1 MSLFIE
7 EALANAAPAVAA
19 TSAQPNP
26 YMPFI
31 MLGLMVIIFYFL
43 LWRPQSKRNKE
54 QKELIE
60 GLSAGDEVVLSG
72 GLLGKILKVEEQ
84 YAVLEL
90 AKNVEVKI
98 QKSAI
103 ASTLPKGT
111 LKAI

>member
-1 MSLFIE
+1 MSLFIT
-7 EALANAAPAVAA
+7 EAFAEAAPATA
-19 TSAQPNP
+19 AQPNP
-26 YMPFI
+26 YAPFI
-31 MLGLMVIIFYFL
+31 MLALMVVIFYFL
-43 LWRPQSKRNKE
+43 LWRPQSKRSKE
-54 QKELIE
+54 HKTLME

-72 GLLGKILKVEEQ
+72 GMLGKILKVEDQ

-103 ASTLPKGT
+103 ASILPKGT

>member
-7 EALANAAPAVAA
+7 QAFANAA
-19 TSAQPNP
+19 TQAQPNP
-26 YMPFI
+26 MAPFF
-31 MLGLMVIIFYFL
+31 MLGLMLIIFYFL

-54 QKELIE
+54 HRSLLEAL
-60 GLSAGDEVVLSG
+60 GVGDEVVLSG
-72 GLLGKILKVEEQ
+72 GLMGKVTKVDEQ

-98 QKSAI
+98 QKTAI